1 MPFISKISVSYNPSY
16 IRRYRTITDSTQYP
30 SYRWLV
36 LIAAAVSCINVQI
49 TNLSITPILPHIAQT
64 LDIDLGVATYFMS
77 AFTLSGSVVLL
88 LIGGV
93 VCDRFGIFTAI
104 IISLL
109 CAALP
114 SALMPFIGNSYT
126 GVFYA
131 RLVQGLAPGFIFP
144 AMGAM
149 IAIWFPLKEKGLATG
164 LMSAAVA
171 IGSCAGTMG
180 GPIVFKMVDTWQQ
193 MSAWLSIVG
202 WIDLAFIFLL
212 LLLPRPQPPSQQAKA
227 PDEADGNILKL
238 ALFAP
243 LTVLGV
249 LVTFMAAWD
258 FQCLYGLTPTFLS
271 ADIPTGA
278 GYGPLVSGYLMISVT
293 VVSGILG
300 PMVCGVL
307 VDKVFKGDTKQ
318 VITMGFVLLCVFIY
332 LMRFPFIHG
341 SVPLISICLLLA
353 GFGIQFVMPAI
364 YIFIAKSYKHQIV
377 GKMTGLWQGIGSFG
391 GSLGLY
397 LGGLSLRITGNYMVA
412 FTMISLVALVGLVL
426 SILMSKQKT
435 LVEGR

>member
-1 MPFISKISVSYNPSY
+1 MLIS
-16 IRRYRTITDSTQYP
+16 
-30 SYRWLV
+30 
-36 LIAAAVSCINVQI
+36 AALSFINVQI
-49 TNLSITPILPHIAQT
+49 TNLSISPILPHIAQ
-64 LDIDLGVATYFMS
+64 DLGINIGVATNFMS
-77 AFTLSGSVVLL
+77 AFIFSGSFVLL

-93 VCDRFGIFTAI
+93 ICDRYGIFTALI
-104 IISLL
+104 IGLL
-109 CAALP
+109 CAVVP
-114 SALMPFIGNSYT
+114 SALMPWIGKNYT

-131 RLVQGLAPGFIFP
+131 RLVQGLSPGFIFP
-144 AMGAM
+144 AMGAI
-149 IAIWFPLKEKGLATG
+149 IAIWFPLREKGLATG

-171 IGSCAGTMG
+171 AGSCAGTMG

-212 LLLPRPQPPSQQAKA
+212 LMLPKPQPPTQQVEA
-227 PDEADGNILKL
+227 PDEADDNVLKL

-300 PMVCGVL
+300 PMVCGLL
-307 VDKVFKGDTKQ
+307 VDKVFNGNTKQ
-318 VITMGFVLLCVFIY
+318 VISLGFILMCVSLY
-332 LMRFPFIHG
+332 LMKFPFVHG

-364 YIFIAKSYKHQIV
+364 YIFIAKSYVHQIV

-397 LGGLSLRITGNYMVA
+397 LGGLSLRITGNYNMA
-412 FTMISLVALVGLVL
+412 FTIISLVALVGLIL
-426 SILMSKQKT
+426 SIFMSRQKT
-435 LVEGR
+435 LVVQK